1 MREKAAK
8 RELFLFLVSLALL
21 IHELNVYTVLI
32 FALSGIL
39 LSLEAINTA
48 IELLCNLH
56 TLEFDERIRA
66 IKDVAATAI
75 FIIPCIQLA
84 LLAIWYADSSGI
96 GIL

>member
-8 RELFLFLVSLALL
+8 RELFLLVASIVLL
-21 IHELNVYTVLI
+21 IHDLNLYTVLI
-32 FALSGIL
+32 FTLSCIL

-75 FIIPCIQLA
+75 FIIPCLQLA
-84 LLAIWYADSSGI
+84 LLAIWYAG
-96 GIL
+96 

>member
-1 MREKAAK
+1 VRVLMREKAAK
-8 RELFLFLVSLALL
+8 RELFLLVASIVLL
-21 IHELNVYTVLI
+21 IHDLNLYTVLI
-32 FALSGIL
+32 FTLSCIL

-75 FIIPCIQLA
+75 FIIPCLQLA
-84 LLAIWYADSSGI
+84 LLAIWYAE
-96 GIL
+96 

>member
-8 RELFLFLVSLALL
+8 RELFLLVASIVLL
-21 IHELNVYTVLI
+21 IHDLNLYTVLI
-32 FALSGIL
+32 FTLSCIL

-75 FIIPCIQLA
+75 FIIPCLQLA
-84 LLAIWYADSSGI
+84 LLAIWYAG
-96 GIL
+96 GG

>member
-8 RELFLFLVSLALL
+8 RELFLLVASIVLL
-21 IHELNVYTVLI
+21 IHDLNLYTVLI
-32 FALSGIL
+32 FTLSCIL

-75 FIIPCIQLA
+75 FIIPCLQLA
-84 LLAIWYADSSGI
+84 LLAIWYAE
-96 GIL
+96 